1 MASTSSTWD
10 SSYMNL
16 KKKIN
21 DAVID
26 KRTKGDNI
34 SNSIINDMNK
44 TISILGKDNSKIES
58 ENAKRKLLID
68 NLKKNICLLSQTV
81 SNNNNNNNNNHT
93 IVNPLQITKSYNND
107 TATSD
112 RVLIERQKDI
122 IRIQD
127 DMLEDISKGVS
138 RVKDQALTMNEEVK
152 LQNKILSKLDQQ
164 VDNATEGLREEAKHA
179 EQIRQKSQMCYL
191 YIFALIE
198 LIIILI
204 LLVVL
209 YG

>member
-44 TISILGKDNSKIES
+44 TISVLEKDNSKIES

-81 SNNNNNNNNNHT
+81 SNNNNNNNNHT